1 MNAKLR
7 RKVRERKRR
16 LMKRIDKSNWNGQS
30 PMIDPPAIQY
40 ELASRAQ
47 AIGAGGIGVI
57 QGLVKRIGLVPAI
70 NRLCPLFKLRLPY
83 SEADHVLNMAYNLF
97 AGGSRIEHLEIR
109 RTDEAYLNALGAQ
122 RIPDPT
128 TAGDFCRRFALGKC
142 YRYKRRSM
150 SRGSTSGVSS
160 RQSFSRKP

>member
-7 RKVRERKRR
+7 RKLRERKRR

-97 AGGSRIEHLEIR
+97 AGGSRIEHLR
-109 RTDEAYLNALGAQ
+109 FVART
-122 RIPDPT
+122 
-128 TAGDFCRRFALGKC
+128 
-142 YRYKRRSM
+142 
-150 SRGSTSGVSS
+150 
-160 RQSFSRKP
+160 KPI